1 MWRTLQIGLFVLGL
15 LLTYSGDKLSIPFLF
30 YSGIACL
37 GLGSMAVGGE
47 AIVTRYIALGIWRHG
62 NLQTYTGIPAIL
74 QGVQFNLIGL
84 FLIGVAIM
92 MYLRA
97 NGREFFLQMVRHPGL
112 LLVVLGAL
120 LLIQAVIILI
130 GYQEQR
136 AGPQWNVIL
145 ELAISRLLPGLI
157 LVALGV
163 GVLGLGLFEIAAPD
177 AFDAMGGGFLETL
190 YGLR

>member
-1 MWRTLQIGLFVLGL
+1 MWRTLQIGSFVLGL
-15 LLTYSGDKLSIPFLF
+15 LLAYSGDKLSIPFLF

-47 AIVTRYIALGIWRHG
+47 AIVTRHIALGIRRHG

-112 LLVVLGAL
+112 PLVVFGAL
-120 LLIQAVIILI
+120 LLMQAVIILI

-136 AGPQWNVIL
+136 AGPQWTVIL

-157 LVALGV
+157 LAALGV
-163 GVLGLGLFEIAAPD
+163 GALGLGLFEIAAPD

>member
-47 AIVTRYIALGIWRHG
+47 AIVTRYIALGIRRHG